1 MGLILSLI
9 QFLNLILTS
18 FAIAIGIKFL
28 SRLKENKILLIIPIL
43 SLIQILFSE
52 VLKLANRRYFNVS
65 NDSVILTNTY
75 ICLEYVMLIQFF
87 WKIKTS
93 RKEKFLILIS
103 LPITIVS
110 LLFSNKL
117 NFRQNLISIDT
128 FLLLEGP
135 IIIILALYFL
145 VHRIKNKNLTNYI
158 QEPNF
163 IAAIGIFL
171 SFLILWP
178 TNIIQKFILI
188 DPGTF
193 VSFLFISNSISY
205 LIFFSFLSYSFYAT
219 KK

>member
-75 ICLEYVMLIQFF
+75 ICLEYFMLIQFF

-103 LPITIVS
+103 LPIAIVS

>member
-9 QFLNLILTS
+9 QFLNLISTS
-18 FAIAIGIKFL
+18 FATAIGIKFL

-43 SLIQILFSE
+43 SLSQILFSE
-52 VLKLANRRYFNVS
+52 VLKFAHRRYFNVS

-75 ICLEYVMLIQFF
+75 ICLEYFILIQFF

-103 LPITIVS
+103 LPITIFS
-110 LLFSNKL
+110 LLFSNNLK
-117 NFRQNLISIDT
+117 FRQNIISIDT

-145 VHRIKNKNLTNYI
+145 VHRIKNKNLINYI

-219 KK
+219 RK

>member
-75 ICLEYVMLIQFF
+75 ICLEYFMLIQFF

-145 VHRIKNKNLTNYI
+145 VHRMKNKNLINYI

>member
-75 ICLEYVMLIQFF
+75 ICLEYFMLIQFF

>member
-1 MGLILSLI
+1 
-9 QFLNLILTS
+9 
-18 FAIAIGIKFL
+18 
-28 SRLKENKILLIIPIL
+28 
-43 SLIQILFSE
+43 
-52 VLKLANRRYFNVS
+52 
-65 NDSVILTNTY
+65 
-75 ICLEYVMLIQFF
+75 MLIQFF

>member
-75 ICLEYVMLIQFF
+75 ICLEYFMLIQFF

-103 LPITIVS
+103 LPIAIVS

-188 DPGTF
+188 DPGIF